1 MARIVKGTGVV
12 FPEIK
17 QIRALLQDYPRSIRR
32 KYMKAA
38 FNATAKVGMDALRR
52 ITPRGPTGNLKK
64 AVVRKAT
71 PGYGLAGY
79 AAGGRK
85 GQEDK
90 KGYHQG
96 FLEFGTKE
104 RRTKGRIASTFG
116 SKVAGRGGRMTIST
130 PGRGKNAGRL
140 VTSSPKYP
148 KSFFKSARAGQSVSL
163 RRMPVGGS
171 TGKPPV
177 RAAFETS
184 RGQISSVL
192 KQQMATVLER
202 ANKDM
207 ARRARTG

>member
-1 MARIVKGTGVV
+1 MAIVRGTGVV
-12 FPEIK
+12 FPELK
-17 QIRALLQDYPRSIRR
+17 QIQGMLRDYPRSIRR

-38 FNATAKVGMDALRR
+38 FNATAKVGMDKLRQ

-71 PGYGLAGY
+71 PNYGLAGY

-116 SKVAGRGGRMTIST
+116 SKAAGRGGRMTIKT
-130 PGRGKNAGRL
+130 PSRGKNAGRL
-140 VTSSPKYP
+140 TTGSPKYP
-148 KSFFKSARAGQSVSL
+148 KSFFKSAKAGQTVSL
-163 RRMPVGGS
+163 KKMPVGGR
-171 TGKPPV
+171 TGRPPV
-177 RAAFETS
+177 RSAFESS
-184 RGQISSVL
+184 RSQITSVL
-192 KQQMATVLER
+192 KKQMATVLER
-202 ANKDM
+202 ANADM
-207 ARRARTG
+207 ARRARAS

>member
-1 MARIVKGTGVV
+1 MAIVRGTGVV
-12 FPEIK
+12 FPEVK
-17 QIRALLQDYPRSIRR
+17 QIRALLKDYPKTIRR

-38 FNATAKVGMDALRR
+38 FNATAKVGMDKLRQ

-71 PGYGLAGY
+71 QGYGLAGY
-79 AAGGRK
+79 AAAGRK
-85 GQEDK
+85 GNEDK

-116 SKVAGRGGRMTIST
+116 SKVAGRGGRMTIKT

-140 VTSSPKYP
+140 ATGSPKFP
-148 KSFFKSARAGQSVSL
+148 KSFFKSAKAGQTVNL
-163 RRMPVGGS
+163 KRMPVGGR
-171 TGKPPV
+171 TGNPPV
-177 RAAFETS
+177 KTAFQS
-184 RGQISSVL
+184 ARSQITTVL
-192 KQQMATVLER
+192 KQQMSTVLER
-202 ANKDM
+202 ANNDM

>member
-1 MARIVKGTGVV
+1 MARIVRGTGIV
-12 FPEIK
+12 FPELK
-17 QIRALLQDYPRSIRR
+17 QIQSLLKDYSKSIRR

-71 PGYGLAGY
+71 QGYGLAGY

-96 FLEFGTKE
+96 FLEFGTKD

-116 SKVAGRGGRMTIST
+116 SKTPGRGGRMTIKT
-130 PGRGKNAGRL
+130 PGRGNNAGRL
-140 VTSSPKYP
+140 STSSPKYP
-148 KSFFKSARAGQSVSL
+148 KSFFKSAKAGQTVSL
-163 RRMPVGGS
+163 KKMPVGGR
-171 TGKPPV
+171 TGAPPV
-177 RAAFETS
+177 KTAFNSS
-184 RGQISSVL
+184 RSQITTTL
-192 KQQMATVLER
+192 QKQMSTVLER
-202 ANKDM
+202 ANADM

>member
-12 FPEIK
+12 FPDLKRIQEML
-17 QIRALLQDYPRSIRR
+17 RDYPKSIRR

-38 FNATAKVGMDALRR
+38 FNATAKVGMDKLRQ

-64 AVVRKAT
+64 SVVRKAT

-85 GQEDK
+85 GSEDK

-116 SKVAGRGGRMTIST
+116 SKVAGRGGRMAIKT

-140 VTSSPKYP
+140 TTASPKYP
-148 KSFFKSARAGQSVSL
+148 KSFFKSAPVGQTVNL
-163 RRMPVGGS
+163 KRMPIGGR

-177 RAAFETS
+177 RAAFEGARS
-184 RGQISSVL
+184 QITSVL
-192 KQQMATVLER
+192 KQQMSTVLER

>member
-1 MARIVKGTGVV
+1 MARIVRGTGVV
-12 FPEIK
+12 FPELK
-17 QIRALLQDYPRSIRR
+17 QIRALLKDYPKSIRR

-38 FNATAKVGMDALRR
+38 FNATAKVGMDKLRQV
-52 ITPRGPTGNLKK
+52 TPRGPTGNLKK

-71 PGYGLAGY
+71 QNYGLAGY

-85 GQEDK
+85 GSEDK

-116 SKVAGRGGRMTIST
+116 SKVAGRGGRMTIKT

-140 VTSSPKYP
+140 TTGSPKFP
-148 KSFFKSARAGQSVSL
+148 KSFFKSAKAGQTVNL
-163 RRMPVGGS
+163 KRMPVGGR
-171 TGKPPV
+171 TGNPPV
-177 RAAFETS
+177 RTAFKS
-184 RGQISSVL
+184 ARGKITSVL
-192 KQQMATVLER
+192 KQQMSTVLER
-202 ANKDM
+202 ANADM

>member
-1 MARIVKGTGVV
+1 MARIVRGTGVV

-17 QIRALLQDYPRSIRR
+17 QIREALRDYPRSIRR

-38 FNATAKVGMDALRR
+38 FNATAKVGMDKLRQ

-64 AVVRKAT
+64 SVVRKAT
-71 PGYGLAGY
+71 QNYGLAGY

-85 GQEDK
+85 GDEDK

-96 FLEFGTKE
+96 FLEFGTKQ
-104 RRTKGRIASTFG
+104 RRAKGRIASTFG
-116 SKVAGRGGRMTIST
+116 SKVAGRGGRMTIKT

-140 VTSSPKYP
+140 TTSSPKYP
-148 KSFFKSARAGQSVSL
+148 KSFFKSAPAGQTVDL
-163 RRMPVGGS
+163 KRMPVGGR

-177 RAAFETS
+177 RTAFQTA
-184 RGQISSVL
+184 RGQITSVL
-192 KQQMATVLER
+192 KQQMSTVLER

>member
-1 MARIVKGTGVV
+1 MAIVRGTGVV

-17 QIRALLQDYPRSIRR
+17 QIRALLKDYPKSIRR

-38 FNATAKVGMDALRR
+38 FNATAKVGMDKLRQ

-71 PGYGLAGY
+71 QGYGLAGY

-85 GQEDK
+85 GNEDK

-96 FLEFGTKE
+96 LLEFGTKE

-116 SKVAGRGGRMTIST
+116 SKVAGRGGRMTIKT

-140 VTSSPKYP
+140 TTGSPKFP
-148 KSFFKSARAGQSVSL
+148 KSFFASAKAGQRVNL
-163 RRMPVGGS
+163 KRMPVGGR
-171 TGKPPV
+171 TGNPPV
-177 RAAFETS
+177 KTAFQSARS
-184 RGQISSVL
+184 RITSVL
-192 KQQMATVLER
+192 KQQMSTVLER
-202 ANKDM
+202 ANNDM

>member
-1 MARIVKGTGVV
+1 MAIVRGTGVV

-17 QIRALLQDYPRSIRR
+17 QIRALLKDYPKSIRR

-38 FNATAKVGMDALRR
+38 FNATAKVGMDKLRQ

-71 PGYGLAGY
+71 QGYGLAGY

-85 GQEDK
+85 GNEDK

-96 FLEFGTKE
+96 LLEFGTKE

-116 SKVAGRGGRMTIST
+116 SKVAGRGGRMTIKT

-140 VTSSPKYP
+140 TTGSPRISP
-148 KSFFKSARAGQSVSL
+148 R
-163 RRMPVGGS
+163 S
-171 TGKPPV
+171 T
-177 RAAFETS
+177 R
-184 RGQISSVL
+184 
-192 KQQMATVLER
+192 
-202 ANKDM
+202 
-207 ARRARTG
+207 